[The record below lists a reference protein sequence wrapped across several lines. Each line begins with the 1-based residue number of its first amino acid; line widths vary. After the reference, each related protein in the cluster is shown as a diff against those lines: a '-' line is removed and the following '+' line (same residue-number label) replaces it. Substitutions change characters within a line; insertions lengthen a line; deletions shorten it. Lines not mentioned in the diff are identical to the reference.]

1 MAFKHTVVW
10 KKTEPTAFGSAE
22 DAYQDKNRLYTPEIT
37 AAIAAWHAAMI
48 NNGIM
53 LQPLE
58 LAWNQ
63 ADQTLSVI
71 RTISNIDDY
80 RESRTYDIDLLKQLA
95 ADAGWEDFGASMVI
109 AL

>member
-53 LQPLE
+53 LQPIDLV
-58 LAWNQ
+58 WNQ

-80 RESRTYDIDLLKQLA
+80 QASQTHDLAAVKQLST
-95 ADAGWEDFGASMVI
+95 DAGWENFGASMVI